1 MRDDQQRRKLFQ
13 ILNDY
18 IVTHRSRLVN
28 RIFFHDWR
36 ADSHATLILSS
47 APWEWGG
54 RVTHGIVKQL
64 SLESGEVCGDVADD
78 HCGVSQLSS

>member
-28 RIFFHDWR
+28 RIFFMIEELTH
-36 ADSHATLILSS
+36 TLL
-47 APWEWGG
+47 
-54 RVTHGIVKQL
+54 
-64 SLESGEVCGDVADD
+64 
-78 HCGVSQLSS
+78 